1 MSYIGQAPFQE
12 FTSTPTKDSF
22 TGDGSTTTFDLAQ
35 EVASAGENALEVF
48 INHVRQEP
56 GTGKSFTLGNDASG
70 DNKRITFAS
79 APASSAAIYVINDK
93 TNLTAI
99 APTNTDM
106 NGVELILDA
115 DADTSITADTDDRID
130 FKIANVEHFSFSNSS
145 GDTIVKPMTDAKDI
159 KFQQYDGNLL
169 LDINDGNYVGIG
181 GNSAAPGEIRFYEDT
196 DNGVLYTGLK
206 AGNVTSSVSYTLPLA
221 DGTAGYQLQTDGGG
235 TLSWQSAGISLSG
248 STNNTIAT
256 VTGANALAGEGNLT
270 FDGSTLAVTGAATVS
285 TTLGVTGAITG
296 SSTIQG
302 TTITATTG
310 FTIGSAAITEA
321 ELEIIDGA
329 TVTTAELN
337 LIDGGTSRGTT
348 AVASGDGILINDAG
362 TMAMTNVDTVSTYFA
377 SHSVGGGNIVTTGA
391 LNSGSITSGF
401 GTIDTGS
408 SAITSTGVITGG
420 TVEATT
426 DTAASDNA
434 AMGYTSAE
442 GLILTG
448 QGSTNDVTV
457 KNDADADVITI
468 ATGTTS
474 VDIVGD
480 VTASTLNADGDTAA
494 GDNAAIGYTAGEGL
508 ILTGQGSTSDITI
521 KNDADADVF
530 TVATGTTTGAFAGT
544 VTALRGYGSTDTDT
558 SNTGSITLDF
568 SADQN
573 FVLTLTGNVTLAN
586 PSTEAVGQ
594 SGFIAFIQDG
604 TGSRTITLGTD
615 YETAAAAG
623 LTLTST
629 ASATDLVPYL
639 VVAANRILLG
649 APQLAFS

>member
-1 MSYIGQAPFQE
+1 MAYIGQAPFQE
-12 FTSTPTKDSF
+12 FTSAPSKDVF
-22 TGDGSTTTFDLAQ
+22 TGDGSTTTFDLAT
-35 EVASAGENALEVF
+35 EVVSAGENSLEVF
-48 INHVRQEP
+48 VNNVRQEP
-56 GTGKSFTLGNDASG
+56 GTGKAFTLGNDGSNA
-70 DNKRITFAS
+70 NKRITFTA
-79 APASSAAIYVINDK
+79 APANGASIYVLNDK
-93 TNLTAI
+93 TNLTAV

-159 KFQQYDGNLL
+159 KFQQYDGNTL

-196 DNGVLYTGLK
+196 DHGSLYTGFK

-221 DGTAGYQLQTDGGG
+221 DGSAGYQLQTDGGG
-235 TLSWQSAGISLSG
+235 TLSWQAGTLALANDG
-248 STNNTIAT
+248 NNRIAT
-256 VTGANALAGEGNLT
+256 GTGSGGLNAEANLT
-270 FDGSTLAVTGAATVS
+270 FDGSTLTVTGATQQ
-285 TTLGVTGAITG
+285 TGALTVGVDDTG
-296 SSTIQG
+296 HDVK
-302 TTITATTG
+302 
-310 FTIGSAAITEA
+310 FF
-321 ELEIIDGA
+321 GA
-329 TVTTAELN
+329 TASAYMLWDESEDDLILAGAARAVVPDGQLVLGSTAVTSTAAELN
-337 LIDGGTSRGTT
+337 LIDGGTARGTT

-362 TMAMTNVDTVSTYFA
+362 TMRMTNVDTVSTYFA
-377 SHSVGGGNIVTTGA
+377 SHNVGGTNIVTTGA
-391 LNSGSITSGF
+391 LNAGSITSGF

-408 SAITSTGVITGG
+408 STITTTGVITGG

-426 DTAASDNA
+426 DTAAGDNA
-434 AMGYTSAE
+434 AMGYTSGE

-448 QGSTNDVTV
+448 QGSTND
-457 KNDADADVITI
+457 
-468 ATGTTS
+468 
-474 VDIVGD
+474 
-480 VTASTLNADGDTAA
+480 
-494 GDNAAIGYTAGEGL
+494 
-508 ILTGQGSTSDITI
+508 ITI
-521 KNDADADVF
+521 KNDADA
-530 TVATGTTTGAFAGT
+530 TILSVATGTTTAAFAGTLTAVTGTFSGT
-544 VTALRGYGSTDTDT
+544 VTALRGYGSTETDT
-558 SNTGSITLDF
+558 SNSGTITLDF

-573 FVLTLTGNVTLAN
+573 FVLTLTGNITLAN

-604 TGSRTITLGTD
+604 TGSRTVTLGTD
-615 YETAAAAG
+615 YETAAGAG